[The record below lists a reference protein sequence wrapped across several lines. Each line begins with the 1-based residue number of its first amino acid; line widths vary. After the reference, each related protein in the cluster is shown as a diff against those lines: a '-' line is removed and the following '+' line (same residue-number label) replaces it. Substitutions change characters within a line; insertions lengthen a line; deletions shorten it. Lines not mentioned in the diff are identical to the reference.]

1 MNKNYSDSMI
11 VAALCTAW
19 HVLRAFLTSFLWI
32 GLAFA
37 CGLAVHD
44 LISSDW
50 QANYLAKR
58 VKQYT
63 FGLDQGAS
71 DSIRFPTTGP
81 FDERFG
87 YAGLAGL
94 SKNLVTRDFD
104 IAKQV
109 RMSPQ
114 LVALIERDF
123 YPPYREKTQAG
134 LRIYDC
140 SDTAMFSARYPE
152 RTYPNFD
159 AVPRLLVDTLLFIEN
174 RELLDPAHPKRNPA
188 VEWDRFGKALL
199 DQFISVLFPEH
210 DTQGGST
217 LATQIEKYRHSPDG
231 RTSSGKQKLRQM
243 ASASLRA
250 YLDGEDTTLTRQ
262 RIVTDYLNTVPLAAQ
277 LGYGEV
283 NGIGDGLW
291 AWYGRDFAEVNQ
303 LLQRTVGQ
311 ADVGKQAQAYKQ
323 ALSLMIA
330 ERRPS
335 DLLNSKASVLNE
347 LANNH
352 LRMLTQ
358 AGIITPVFRDAA
370 LAVELALSTTKV
382 ATPPSSFATRKVAT
396 TVRTHL
402 SSVLNTSRL
411 YDLDRLDLT
420 VTSTLNSKL
429 QKSVTDVLYQLKDP
443 AVTAEAG
450 LNQKQLLES
459 ADPAKVVYSFT
470 LFERTD
476 SGNLLRVQTDN
487 YEQPFDIN
495 QGTKLDLGSTAK
507 FRTLVTYLEIIAAL
521 HARYAETPMEELTK
535 IEIDPRDVLTRWAID
550 YLKTN
555 GPGDLPTML
564 ESAMDRDYSA
574 SPAEEFFTGGG
585 VHRFDNFSADDD
597 GRVMP
602 LREGFRNSVNLVF
615 VRLMRDVVRHYMFQ
629 TPGSSARLLTDAKD
643 PRRKEYLARFADREG
658 RIFVRRFL
666 QKYRD
671 KSATE
676 VEQLL
681 IQGMRETAP
690 KLAAIYRVIDP
701 DAGVGSFTSFLGTYL
716 EEDQP
721 KEADIQVLYD
731 KYAPGKFTLADRGYI
746 AGVHPLELWVVGFLR
761 AHPGATAAQMLEAS
775 SDERQAVYRWLFNTR
790 RKNAQDRRI
799 LSLLE
804 IEGFLEVH
812 RAWKR
817 LGYPFDSLVPSYAS
831 ALGSSADRP
840 AALAELM
847 GIIVNEGIR
856 RPTVRLQS
864 LHFAEATPYETQFER
879 RTQAGERV
887 LPKEVTDVARR
898 ALIDVVES
906 GTAKRLRGT
915 LVDAQGNAI
924 DIGGKTGTG
933 DHRFETY
940 GKYGQLISSR
950 VVNRSATF
958 MFLLGD
964 RFFGTLVAYVPGE
977 EAAKY
982 HFTSALAT
990 QILKNLMPTLAG
1002 LFDANAK
1009 ANACL

>member
-1 MNKNYSDSMI
+1 MI
-11 VAALCTAW
+11 VAALYTAG
-19 HVLRAFLTSFLWI
+19 HILRGFLTSVIWV

-37 CGLAVHD
+37 CGLAVHE
-44 LISSDW
+44 LFSSDW
-50 QANYLAKR
+50 QAHYLAQR
-58 VKQYT
+58 VKQYQ
-63 FGLDQGAS
+63 FRLGPGPS
-71 DSIRFPTTGP
+71 DHIRFPTTGP
-81 FDERFG
+81 FDERLG
-87 YAGLAGL
+87 YASIAGL

-104 IAKQV
+104 IVSQA
-109 RMSPQ
+109 RMSPE
-114 LVALIERDF
+114 LIDLIDLGL

-140 SDTAMFSARYPE
+140 SNTSMFSARYPE
-152 RTYPNFD
+152 RTYANFD
-159 AVPRLLVDTLLFIEN
+159 AIPKLLVDTLLFIEN
-174 RELLDPAHPKRNPA
+174 RELLDPTYPKRNPA

-199 DQFISVLFPEH
+199 DQFISLLFPDH

-231 RTSSGKQKLRQM
+231 RTSSGKEKLRQM

-250 YLDGEDTTLTRQ
+250 YLDGEDTTLARR

-311 ADVGKQAQAYKQ
+311 AVIGKQAQAYKQ

-335 DLLNSKASVLNE
+335 DLLNGKASVLNE
-347 LANNH
+347 LANSH
-352 LRMLTQ
+352 LHLLAQ
-358 AGIITPVFRDAA
+358 AGIIAPAFRDAA
-370 LAVELALSTTKV
+370 LGVELALSTTKV
-382 ATPPSSFATRKVAT
+382 VTPPSSFATRKVAT

-402 SSVLNTSRL
+402 SGVVNTARL

-429 QKSVTDVLYQLKDP
+429 QKSITDVLYQLKDP
-443 AVTAEAG
+443 AVTAELG
-450 LNQKQLLES
+450 LNQKHLLEN
-459 ADPAKVVYSFT
+459 ADPSKVVYSFT
-470 LFERTD
+470 LFERAD
-476 SGNLLRVQTDN
+476 RGNLLRVQTDN
-487 YEQPFDIN
+487 YDQPFDIN

-507 FRTLVTYLEIIAAL
+507 FRTLVTYLEIIATL
-521 HARYAETPMEELTK
+521 HKRYADTPKEKLAK
-535 IEIDPRDVLTRWAID
+535 VEIDPRDVLTRWAIG

-585 VHRFDNFSADDD
+585 LHRFDNFNADDD

-629 TPGSSARLLTDAKD
+629 TPGSSARLLTDTND

-671 KSATE
+671 KSAAE
-676 VEQLL
+676 VEELL
-681 IQGMRETAP
+681 IQGIRETAP
-690 KLAAIYRVIDP
+690 KLAAIYRTIDP
-701 DAGVGSFTSFLGTYL
+701 DAGVGSFTSFLGKYL

-721 KEADIQVLYD
+721 KENQIQALYD
-731 KYAPGKFTLADRGYI
+731 KYAPGKINLADRGYI

-761 AHPGATAAQMLEAS
+761 THPGATEAQVLEAS

-790 RKNAQDRRI
+790 RKNTQDRRI

-804 IEGFLEVH
+804 VEGFLEVH

-817 LGYPFDSLVPSYAS
+817 LGYPFESLVPSYAS

-856 RPTVRLQS
+856 RPSVRLQS
-864 LHFAEATPYETQFER
+864 LHFAEATPYETHFER
-879 RTQAGERV
+879 RAQLGERV
-887 LPKEVTDVARR
+887 LPKEVADVARR
-898 ALIDVVES
+898 ALIDVVDS
-906 GTAKRLRGT
+906 GTARRLRGS
-915 LVDAQGNAI
+915 LVDTNGNII

-933 DHRFETY
+933 DHRFDTY
-940 GKYGQLISSR
+940 GKHGQLISSR

-958 MFLLGD
+958 VFLLGD
-964 RFFGTLVAYVPGE
+964 QFFGTLVAYVPGE
-977 EAAKY
+977 EAANY

-1009 ANACL
+1009 ANACII

>member
-1 MNKNYSDSMI
+1 MI
-11 VAALCTAW
+11 LAALYTVW
-19 HVLRAFLTSFLWI
+19 NVLRGLLLSVLWI

-37 CGLAVHD
+37 CGLAVHE
-44 LISSDW
+44 LISSEW
-50 QANYLAKR
+50 QAHYLAKR

-63 FGLDQGAS
+63 FRLEPGPS
-71 DSIRFPTTGP
+71 DRIRFPTAGP

-94 SKNLVTRDFD
+94 SKKLVAREFD
-104 IAKQV
+104 VAEQV

-114 LVALIERDF
+114 LIGFMEKGLS
-123 YPPYREKTQAG
+123 PPYREKTQAG

-140 SDTAMFSARYPE
+140 SNTPMFSARYPE
-152 RTYPNFD
+152 RIYPNFE
-159 AVPRLLVDTLLFIEN
+159 AIPRLLVDTLLFIEN
-174 RELLDPAHPKRNPA
+174 RELLDPSHPKRNPA

-199 DQFISVLFPEH
+199 DQFISIMFPEH

-231 RTSSGKQKLRQM
+231 RTNSGKEKLRQM

-250 YLDGEDTTLTRQ
+250 YLDGEDTTSARQ
-262 RIVTDYLNTVPLAAQ
+262 RIVMDYLNTVPLAAQ

-283 NGIGDGLW
+283 NGVGDGLW
-291 AWYGRDFAEVNQ
+291 AWYGRDFAEVNL
-303 LLQRTVGQ
+303 LLQRPVGQ
-311 ADVGKQAQAYKQ
+311 ADIGKQAEAYKQ

-347 LANNH
+347 LANSH
-352 LRMLTQ
+352 LRMLAE
-358 AGIITPVFRDAA
+358 AGVIMPTFRDAA
-370 LAVELALSTTKV
+370 IEVELALSTAKV
-382 ATPPSSFATRKVAT
+382 TLPPSSFATRKVAT

-402 SSVLNTSRL
+402 SGVANTSRL
-411 YDLDRLDLT
+411 YDLDRLDLA

-429 QKSVTDVLYQLKDP
+429 QKSITDLLYQIKDR

-450 LNQKQLLES
+450 LNQKQLLENS
-459 ADPAKVVYSFT
+459 DPAKVIYSFT

-476 SGNLLRVQTDN
+476 RGNLLRVQTDN

-507 FRTLVTYLEIIAAL
+507 FRTLVTYLEIIASL
-521 HARYAETPMEELTK
+521 HTRYAKRPKEELAK

-574 SPAEEFFTGGG
+574 SPAEQFFTGGG
-585 VHRFDNFSADDD
+585 AHRFDNFSADDD
-597 GRVMP
+597 SRVMP

-615 VRLMRDVVRHYMFQ
+615 VRMMRDVVRHYMFQ
-629 TPGSSARLLTDAKD
+629 TPDSSARLLTDDKD
-643 PRRKEYLARFADREG
+643 PRRKDYLARFADREG

-671 KSATE
+671 KSAAE
-676 VEQLL
+676 AEALL
-681 IQGMRETAP
+681 IQGIRATAP
-690 KLAAIYRVIDP
+690 KLAAIFRIIDP
-701 DAGVGSFTSFLGTYL
+701 EAGVGSFTSFLDKYL
-716 EEDQP
+716 EQDQP
-721 KEADIQVLYD
+721 KAAEIQFLYD
-731 KYAPGKFTLADRGYI
+731 KYAPAKFTFADRGYT
-746 AGVHPLELWVVGFLR
+746 AGVHPLELWVVSFLR
-761 AHPGATAAQMLEAS
+761 AHPGATAAQVLEGS

-804 IEGFLEVH
+804 VEGFLEVH

-856 RPTVRLQS
+856 RPAVRLQS
-864 LHFAEATPYETQFER
+864 LHFASATPYETRFEPR
-879 RTQAGERV
+879 PQAGERV

-906 GTAKRLRGT
+906 GTARRLRGA

-933 DHRFETY
+933 DHRFDTY
-940 GKYGQLISSR
+940 GKSGQLISSR

-1002 LFDANAK
+1002 LFDANAN

>member
-1 MNKNYSDSMI
+1 MI
-11 VAALCTAW
+11 LAALYTVW
-19 HVLRAFLTSFLWI
+19 NVLRGLLLSVLWI

-37 CGLAVHD
+37 CGLAVHE
-44 LISSDW
+44 LISSEW
-50 QANYLAKR
+50 QAHYLAKR

-63 FGLDQGAS
+63 FRLEPGPS
-71 DSIRFPTTGP
+71 DRIRFPTAGP

-94 SKNLVTRDFD
+94 SKKLVAREFD
-104 IAKQV
+104 VAEQV

-114 LVALIERDF
+114 LIGFMEKGLS
-123 YPPYREKTQAG
+123 PPYREKTQAG

-140 SDTAMFSARYPE
+140 SNTPMFSARYPE
-152 RTYPNFD
+152 RIYPNFE
-159 AVPRLLVDTLLFIEN
+159 AIPRLLVDTLLFIEN
-174 RELLDPAHPKRNPA
+174 RELLDPSHPKRNPA

-199 DQFISVLFPEH
+199 DQFISIMFPEH

-231 RTSSGKQKLRQM
+231 RTNSGKEKLRQM

-250 YLDGEDTTLTRQ
+250 YLDGEDTTSARQ
-262 RIVTDYLNTVPLAAQ
+262 RIVMDYLNTVPLAAQ

-283 NGIGDGLW
+283 NGVGDGLW
-291 AWYGRDFAEVNQ
+291 AWYGRDFAEVNL
-303 LLQRTVGQ
+303 LLQRPVGQ
-311 ADVGKQAQAYKQ
+311 ADIGKQAEAYKQ

-347 LANNH
+347 LANSH
-352 LRMLTQ
+352 LRMLAE
-358 AGIITPVFRDAA
+358 AGVIMPTFRDAA
-370 LAVELALSTTKV
+370 IEVELALSTAKV
-382 ATPPSSFATRKVAT
+382 TLPPSSFATRKVAT

-402 SSVLNTSRL
+402 SGVANTSRL
-411 YDLDRLDLT
+411 YDLDRLDLA

-429 QKSVTDVLYQLKDP
+429 QKSITDLLYQIKDR

-450 LNQKQLLES
+450 LNQKQLLENS
-459 ADPAKVVYSFT
+459 DPAKVIYSFT
-470 LFERTD
+470 LFERTER
-476 SGNLLRVQTDN
+476 GNLLRVQTDN

-507 FRTLVTYLEIIAAL
+507 FRTLVTYLEIIASL
-521 HARYAETPMEELTK
+521 HTRYAKRPKEELAK

-574 SPAEEFFTGGG
+574 SPAEQFFTGGG
-585 VHRFDNFSADDD
+585 AHRFDNFSADDD
-597 GRVMP
+597 SRVMP

-615 VRLMRDVVRHYMFQ
+615 VRMMRDVVRHYMFQ

-643 PRRKEYLARFADREG
+643 PRRKDYLARFADREG

-671 KSATE
+671 KSAAE
-676 VEQLL
+676 AEALL
-681 IQGMRETAP
+681 IQGIRATAP
-690 KLAAIYRVIDP
+690 KLAAIFRIIDP
-701 DAGVGSFTSFLGTYL
+701 EAGVGSFTSFLDKYL
-716 EEDQP
+716 EQDQP
-721 KEADIQVLYD
+721 KAAEIQFLYD
-731 KYAPGKFTLADRGYI
+731 KYAPAKFTFADRGYT
-746 AGVHPLELWVVGFLR
+746 AGVHPLELWVVSFLR
-761 AHPGATAAQMLEAS
+761 AHPGATAAQVQEGS

-804 IEGFLEVH
+804 VEGFLEVH

-856 RPTVRLQS
+856 RPAVRLQS
-864 LHFAEATPYETQFER
+864 LHFASATPYETRFEPR
-879 RTQAGERV
+879 PQAGERV

-906 GTAKRLRGT
+906 GTARRLRGA

-933 DHRFETY
+933 DHRFDTY
-940 GKYGQLISSR
+940 GKSGQLISSR

-958 MFLLGD
+958 MFLLSD

-1002 LFDANAK
+1002 LFDANAN